1 MKIKTNGKNKMK
13 IKTNGKNKMKIKT
26 NGKNKEEQMD
36 KTRRSRRLRRLVY
49 RKVWFQ
55 QAPNFSNAEWGG
67 VGWLAARGSGV
78 RGWPRFF
85 LVTPFFSVF
94 LFCLFFVYFLFFFSK
109 KNEKKTKKKQKI
121 NRKKN
126 KKKTKKNTVQKFR
139 QPARPK
145 KTPPRNF
152 HRLSLKK

>member
-13 IKTNGKNKMKIKT
+13 IKTNR
-26 NGKNKEEQMD
+26 KNKEQQMD

-78 RGWPRFF
+78 RGWP
-85 LVTPFFSVF
+85 
-94 LFCLFFVYFLFFFSK
+94 LFFWWPLFFLFFCFVFFFVFFCFFSREK
-109 KNEKKTKKKQKI
+109 KQKKTKKKT
-121 NRKKN
+121 KKEQ
-126 KKKTKKNTVQKFR
+126 KKKQKKNTAQKFR
-139 QPARPK
+139 QTAHPK